1 MPAHEA
7 VSVEGLIRLD
17 VVVTDSAGKAVQGL
31 KRTDFK
37 VLENGVRQ
45 SVVAFRAPNQVP
57 VDSDDGLR
65 VILLIDTIDL
75 SPTLQGKERQQTAE
89 FLRLNSGKLAQP
101 VTTYSLEKSGLFL
114 TAGPSTDGESLA
126 KDVTVDAKNEAFF
139 VPQPESKR
147 SKPVNQRDKPAV
159 DKEINL
165 FPAMT
170 GLSHAWLAASTLRR
184 RHPIPIH
191 PPR

>member
-1 MPAHEA
+1 MPAYEA
-7 VSVEGLIRLD
+7 VSVKGLIRLD

-75 SPTLQGKERQQTAE
+75 SPTL
-89 FLRLNSGKLAQP
+89 
-101 VTTYSLEKSGLFL
+101 
-114 TAGPSTDGESLA
+114 
-126 KDVTVDAKNEAFF
+126 
-139 VPQPESKR
+139 
-147 SKPVNQRDKPAV
+147 
-159 DKEINL
+159 
-165 FPAMT
+165 
-170 GLSHAWLAASTLRR
+170 
-184 RHPIPIH
+184 
-191 PPR
+191 